1 VTNLQKR
8 AARRGDC
15 GYTPIPSRNSE
26 VTVQDWRAD
35 VDHWWAGVLRVPAAA
50 ARTGGVFAL
59 GHVSHVGVVAV
70 EGAAAPIVYGPA
82 QVLPALHQAM
92 RASHGDLAE
101 GHHLAAALGPLASR
115 VQGPAWYGYATAQ
128 TLGPAASQARPLREP
143 DLPLLAAL
151 HERTSPAE
159 RDESGTTGLP
169 AYGYLDDGELQAVAC
184 LGMWH
189 GMPTIG
195 VLTDPRARGRGLAS
209 LVVTAAAREGLSR
222 RPVIQ
227 YRAWRR
233 NTASIAVAVRCGFTH
248 YCDGLVIDL
257 GP

>member
-1 VTNLQKR
+1 M
-8 AARRGDC
+8 
-15 GYTPIPSRNSE
+15 
-26 VTVQDWRAD
+26 QDWRAD

-50 ARTGGVFAL
+50 VRAGGVFTL
-59 GHVSHVGVVAV
+59 GHVNHVGVVAI

-82 QVLPALHQAM
+82 QVLPALHEAM
-92 RASHGDLAE
+92 QASHGDLAE
-101 GHHLAAALGPLASR
+101 GHHLAAALAPLASR

-128 TLGPAASQARPLREP
+128 TLGPAASQVVRPLSEP

-159 RDESGTTGLP
+159 REESGTTGLP

-184 LGMWH
+184 LGIWH

-195 VLTDPRARGRGLAS
+195 VLTDPRAHGRGLAS

-222 RPVIQ
+222 RPVVQ